1 MTEQEWLA
9 CTDPAPMLD
18 FLRGKV
24 SDRKLR
30 LFAVACCRRIQH
42 LLEDE
47 RSRLAVDVAERF
59 ADGRA
64 GEDERHRAAADAYR
78 ARNRSWDDDAM
89 AAAYYAGGL
98 NSPANSPD
106 AEWGMV
112 VEAAGCVLSALSQ
125 HSPAGATD
133 EARGAEREY
142 QSMLLRDIFGPLPF
156 RPVPVNPGWLTLTV
170 KHLADAIYDERTFD
184 RLPILADALEDAGC
198 SSHDVLDHCR
208 QPGEHYRG
216 CWVIDLLLAKE

>member
-1 MTEQEWLA
+1 MTEAEWNA
-9 CTDPAPMLD
+9 CADPAPMLE

-30 LFAVACCRRIQH
+30 LFAVACSRRIQH
-42 LLEDE
+42 LLDDE
-47 RSRLAVDVAERF
+47 PSRLAVDVAERF

-78 ARNRSWDDDAM
+78 ARNRNWDDDAM
-89 AAAYYAGGL
+89 AAAYYAVGL

-142 QSMLLRDIFGPLPF
+142 QSMLLRDIFGNPF
-156 RPVPVNPGWLTLTV
+156 RPPTADPAWLTATV
-170 KHLADAIYDERTFD
+170 VTLAQAIYEERAFD

-198 SSHDVLDHCR
+198 ANQDVLDHCR
-208 QPGEHYRG
+208 QPGEHVRG
-216 CWVIDLLLAKE
+216 CWALDLIMGKE

>member
-1 MTEQEWLA
+1 MTEAEWNA
-9 CTDPAPMLD
+9 CTDPTPMLE

-30 LFAVACCRRIQH
+30 LFAVGCCGRIQH

-59 ADGRA
+59 ADGCA

-78 ARNRSWDDDAM
+78 ARNRDWENDAL
-89 AAAYYAGGL
+89 AAAYYAVGL
-98 NSPANSPD
+98 NSPANHPD

-112 VEAAGCVLSALSQ
+112 VEATGCVLSALSQ
-125 HSPAGATD
+125 HSLAGATD

-142 QSMLLRDIFGPLPF
+142 QRLLLRDIFGLLPF
-156 RPVPVNPGWLTLTV
+156 RPVAIDPALMTSTV
-170 KHLADAIYDERTFD
+170 TSLAQAIYDDRAFD
-184 RLPILADALEDAGC
+184 RLPILADALEEAGC
-198 SSHDVLDHCR
+198 TNADILSHCR
-208 QPGEHYRG
+208 GPGPHVLG
-216 CWVIDLLLAKE
+216 CWVVDLLLGKE